1 MIGRMR
7 EVFTYRA
14 MLWSLVL
21 SELRTRYKGSA
32 LGFLWTFVN
41 PLLMLIVY
49 DLVFSTIMHVNL
61 PHFAVFLFI
70 GLLGWN
76 LFATSAQSAAGVIV
90 RQASLV
96 KKIYFPREILPLSVV
111 GGSVI
116 NYLLS
121 LLILFPFMLFS
132 GFMPSWLWAYMPAV
146 ILMEALLTAGFALM
160 FAAIN
165 VYLRDLEHMLGVFLM
180 MWFYITPVVYSLSMI
195 PHKYGE
201 FFKLNP
207 VSAAIIS
214 YQDILY
220 FKEPVHWKLFV
231 YGSVVSIVVFV
242 LGWKIFERLNRRFAE
257 EV

>member
-7 EVFTYRA
+7 EVYVYRA

-32 LGFLWTFVN
+32 LGFLWTFIS
-41 PLLMLIVY
+41 PLLTLIVY
-49 DLVFSTIMHVNL
+49 DLVFSTIMHVKI

-76 LFATSAQSAAGVIV
+76 MFATAVQSSTGVIV
-90 RQASLV
+90 RQSSLV

-121 LLILFPFMLFS
+121 LLILFPFMMLS
-132 GFMPSWLWAYMPAV
+132 GFVPSWLWAYMPAIV
-146 ILMEALLTAGFALM
+146 LMEAILTAGFSLM

-165 VYLRDLEHMLGVFLM
+165 VYLRDLEHMLGVFLL
-180 MWFYITPVVYSLSMI
+180 MWFYLTPVVYSLSMI
-195 PHKYGE
+195 PHKYAE
-201 FFKLNP
+201 LFKFNP

-220 FKEPVHWKLFV
+220 FNEPVHWKLFL
-231 YGSVVSIVVFV
+231 YGYAVSIIIFL
-242 LGWKIFERLNRRFAE
+242 LGMRIFGKLNRRFAE